1 MGMMFGS
8 KPQLYLLIGAAF
20 ILGVLGIYS
29 SGIARGQDKI
39 KRKMDQ
45 KLIDDMRLAKDVDDE
60 INSMDDD
67 RLSQL
72 ANKWVRKDN
81 E

>member
-1 MGMMFGS
+1 MFFGS
-8 KPQLYLLIGAAF
+8 KLQLYVLIA
-20 ILGVLGIYS
+20 LGFALGLLGIYS

-45 KLIDDMRLAKDVDDE
+45 KLIDDMRLAKGVEDE
-60 INSMDDD
+60 INSMDDT
-67 RLSQL
+67 RLSEL
-72 ANKWVRKDN
+72 ANKWVRSDK

>member
-1 MGMMFGS
+1 MMFGS
-8 KPQLYLLIGAAF
+8 KLQLYLLIGAAF

>member
-1 MGMMFGS
+1 MFGS
-8 KPQLYLLIGAAF
+8 KLQLYLLIGAAF
-20 ILGVLGIYS
+20 ILGLLGIYS

-67 RLSQL
+67 SLGKL
-72 ANKWVRKDN
+72 ANKWLREDN
-81 E
+81 K

>member
-1 MGMMFGS
+1 MMFGS
-8 KPQLYLLIGAAF
+8 KLQLYLLIGAAF

-67 RLSQL
+67 SLGKL
-72 ANKWVRKDN
+72 ANKWMRSDK

>member
-8 KPQLYLLIGAAF
+8 KLQLYLLIGAAF

-72 ANKWVRKDN
+72 ANMWVRKDN

>member
-1 MGMMFGS
+1 MAMMFGS
-8 KPQLYLLIGAAF
+8 KLQLYLLIGAAF
-20 ILGVLGIYS
+20 ILGMLGIYS

-45 KLIDDMRLAKDVDDE
+45 KLIDDMRLAKDVEDE

-67 RLSQL
+67 RLSEL

-81 E
+81 K

>member
-1 MGMMFGS
+1 MFGS
-8 KPQLYLLIGAAF
+8 KLQLYLLIGAAF

>member
-1 MGMMFGS
+1 MFGS
-8 KPQLYLLIGAAF
+8 KLQLYLLIGAAF
-20 ILGVLGIYS
+20 ILGLLGIYS

-45 KLIDDMRLAKDVDDE
+45 KLIDDMRLAKGVDDE

-67 RLSQL
+67 SLGKL
-72 ANKWVRKDN
+72 ANKWLREDN
-81 E
+81 K